1 MWLNITSSLDKKCWS
16 RWIQPVTSSSMV
28 QSWSVVTSA
37 VKVKVNRWIRCDVT
51 LMMSLMCL
59 RDTKRHEQE
68 CSRQNPKLFCCF
80 SISISSQISFFNF
93 WIGQCFG
100 LLIGQL
106 SFLEIH
112 QKMHCFVKVSQCWLL
127 WCSLVAT
134 TITFHWAYCNAM
146 SQNDDSADA
155 SNLVTI
161 ALTFI
166 LHHGHQ
172 HKRIFPKI
180 DTENWGGVGTGV

>member
-1 MWLNITSSLDKKCWS
+1 MWLNITSSFDKKCWS

-28 QSWSVVTSA
+28 QSWSVVTSP

-68 CSRQNPKLFCCF
+68 CVRQNPKLFCCF

-100 LLIGQL
+100 LVIGQL
-106 SFLEIH
+106 SFLSE
-112 QKMHCFVKVSQCWLL
+112 
-127 WCSLVAT
+127 
-134 TITFHWAYCNAM
+134 NALFCEGQPM
-146 SQNDDSADA
+146 
-155 SNLVTI
+155 
-161 ALTFI
+161 LTFMMFTCCNNNYI
-166 LHHGHQ
+166 SLGLLQ
-172 HKRIFPKI
+172 CNVAKRWFSRCKQLGNSSV
-180 DTENWGGVGTGV
+180 DFYTSSRASA